1 MLTLLATLMAGAGLV
16 LAALAAYVAWRRGT
30 AMGWSLAVLLVAV
43 AWWGTAYAVELS
55 ADSLAVRSRWGDLKY
70 VGIVTLAP
78 AWLVFV
84 LQYTGR
90 GQLVTRR
97 LVALLAIPP
106 AAALAVLAVP
116 ATHNLVRSYSAT
128 PGAHE
133 LPDVQS
139 GPVFWAIFAYNNL
152 LLVGATVLFVASMVR
167 LARTYRR
174 MALVLLCSALLP
186 WAANILHN
194 LEVGWF
200 ALIDL
205 TPFAFTVTGGLLV
218 WGLFE
223 ERLVDLAPLA
233 RSAVVESMA
242 DAVFVLDAFERVV
255 DVNPAAVALA
265 GRTRGELIG
274 RRVRDLMDTSGIVEV
289 GPSGLVLADD
299 AGGHQRTFDV
309 SQQPLTDIAGRTAGE
324 LVVLREVTERVRDQ
338 QHLQQVLDDRSRVA
352 ATLQASMVPTRL
364 PAVPGCELASRY
376 VPAGDGGEI
385 GGDFLDVFPLDEETW
400 AFVLGDVSGKGAE
413 AAAVSAATRY
423 TLRAL
428 AGPSLSPAATLRGV
442 NAVLQAQTESERHC
456 TLVHGHLRPPR
467 DARRPPGPAAH
478 RPLPRGPSL
487 AAGPADGRR
496 GRGGRH
502 ARHRARALRR
512 PRAAR
517 RRGRARARRGAVRL
531 HRRPGGGASRP
542 GPVRLRAGR
551 RAAARTWRPLRRR
564 DGRGR
569 ARRRPRLPRRGAGRR
584 PRDARGQVRRGRDR
598 RARNA
603 LTSSRSRASPLP
615 GEVATELGR

>member
-55 ADSLAVRSRWGDLKY
+55 ADSWAVRSRWGDLKY

-90 GQLVTRR
+90 GRLVTRR

-106 AAALAVLAVP
+106 VAALAVLAVP
-116 ATHNLVRSYSAT
+116 ATHDLVRSYSAT
-128 PGAHE
+128 PGANE
-133 LPDVQS
+133 LPDVDS

-152 LLVGATVLFVASMVR
+152 LLVAATVLFVASMVR

-174 MALVLLCSALLP
+174 MAVVLLCSALLP

-200 ALIDL
+200 ARIDL
-205 TPFAFTVTGGLLV
+205 TPFAFILTGGLLV

-233 RSAVVESMA
+233 RSAVVDSMA

-265 GRTRGELIG
+265 GRTRGQLVG

-289 GPSGLVLADD
+289 GPGGLVLADG

-309 SQQPLTDIAGRTAGE
+309 SQRPLTDVAGRTAGE
-324 LVVLREVTERVRDQ
+324 VVVLREVTERVRDQ

-376 VPAGDGGEI
+376 APAGNGGEI
-385 GGDFLDVFPLDEETW
+385 GGDFLDVFALDEGTW

-428 AGPSLSPAATLRGV
+428 AGPSLSPATTLREV
-442 NAVLQAQTESERHC
+442 NAVLQRQTESERHC

-467 DARRPPGPAAH
+467 QHEASGA
-478 RPLPRGPSL
+478 PLRMVISL
-487 AAGPADGRR
+487 AGHHWPLVLRADGQVEEV
-496 GRGGRH
+496 GTLGT
-502 ARHRARALRR
+502 ALALFDD
-512 PRAAR
+512 PE
-517 RRGRARARRGAVRL
+517 L
-531 HRRPGGGASRP
+531 HDAEVELAPGE
-542 GPVRLRAGR
+542 VLCVF
-551 RAAARTWRPLRRR
+551 T
-564 DGRGR
+564 DGLLE
-569 ARRRPRLPRRGAGRR
+569 A
-584 PRDARGQVRRGRDR
+584 RRGRDQFGSER
-598 RARNA
+598 IAELLRTHRDLSADGMAGAVLDAVRAFH
-603 LTSSRSRASPLP
+603 
-615 GEVATELGR
+615 GEELGDDLAMLVVRYDGARDVRGRDRDDRLLETS

>member
-30 AMGWSLAVLLVAV
+30 AMGWSLAVMLVAV

-90 GQLVTRR
+90 GRLVTRR

-116 ATHNLVRSYSAT
+116 ATHDLVRSYSAT
-128 PGAHE
+128 PGAHR
-133 LPDVQS
+133 LPDVES

-174 MALVLLCSALLP
+174 MSVVLLCSALLP

-265 GRTRGELIG
+265 GRTRGQLIG

-289 GPSGLVLADD
+289 GPGGLVLADD
-299 AGGHQRTFDV
+299 VGGHQRTFDV
-309 SQQPLTDIAGRTAGE
+309 SQQPLTDISGRTAGE

-376 VPAGDGGEI
+376 VPAGDGGEV
-385 GGDFLDVFPLDEETW
+385 GGDFLDVFPLDEGTW

-428 AGPSLSPAATLRGV
+428 AGPSLSPAATLREV
-442 NAVLQAQTESERHC
+442 NTVLQAQTESERHC

-467 DARRPPGPAAH
+467 EHDAPGA
-478 RPLPRGPSL
+478 PLRMVISL
-487 AAGPADGRR
+487 AGHHWPLVLRTDG
-496 GRGGRH
+496 GVEEVGTLGT
-502 ARHRARALRR
+502 ALALFDE
-512 PRAAR
+512 PE
-517 RRGRARARRGAVRL
+517 L
-531 HRRPGGGASRP
+531 HDAEVELTPGE
-542 GPVRLRAGR
+542 VLCVF
-551 RAAARTWRPLRRR
+551 T
-564 DGRGR
+564 DGLVE
-569 ARRRPRLPRRGAGRR
+569 A
-584 PRDARGQVRRGRDR
+584 RRGRDQFGSER
-598 RARNA
+598 VAELLRTHRDLSADGMAGVVLDAVRAFH
-603 LTSSRSRASPLP
+603 
-615 GEVATELGR
+615 GEELGDDLAMLLVRYDGARDVRGGDREGRLLGTS

>member
-1 MLTLLATLMAGAGLV
+1 MLTLFATLMAGAGLV

-55 ADSLAVRSRWGDLKY
+55 VDDVATKSLWGDLKY

-78 AWLVFV
+78 AWLVFA

-97 LVALLAIPP
+97 LVAW
-106 AAALAVLAVP
+106 LAVP
-116 ATHNLVRSYSAT
+116 AVAALVVLAIPSTHHLVRSYSDPSST
-128 PGAHE
+128 HD
-133 LPDVQS
+133 LPVVES
-139 GPVFWAIFAYNNL
+139 GPVFWAIFAYNNV

-174 MALVLLCSALLP
+174 MALVLLASALLP

-233 RSAVVESMA
+233 RSAVVESMT

-265 GRTRGELIG
+265 GRTRGELVG
-274 RRVRDLMDTSGIVEV
+274 RRVSDLMDTSEVVEV
-289 GPSGLVLADD
+289 GPGGLVLANG
-299 AGGHQRTFDV
+299 AGGHPRTFDV
-309 SQQPLTDIAGRTAGE
+309 SQQPLTDVAGRTAGE

-338 QHLQQVLDDRSRVA
+338 QRLQQVLDDRSRVA

-364 PAVPGCELASRY
+364 PDVPRCDLASRY
-376 VPAGDGGEI
+376 VPAGDGREI
-385 GGDFLDVFPLDEETW
+385 GGDFIDVFALDADTW

-413 AAAVSAATRY
+413 AAAVSVATRY

-428 AGPSLSPAATLRGV
+428 ADPALSPAATLREV
-442 NAVLQAQTESERHC
+442 NTVLQAQTESERHC

-467 DARRPPGPAAH
+467 EHDAPQT
-478 RPLPRGPSL
+478 PLRITLTL
-487 AAGPADGRR
+487 AGHHWPLVLRADGEVEEV
-496 GRGGRH
+496 GTLGT
-502 ARHRARALRR
+502 ALALFDD
-512 PRAAR
+512 PELHDAAVEL
-517 RRGRARARRGAVRL
+517 A
-531 HRRPGGGASRP
+531 
-542 GPVRLRAGR
+542 
-551 RAAARTWRPLRRR
+551 
-564 DGRGR
+564 
-569 ARRRPRLPRRGAGRR
+569 
-584 PRDARGQVRRGRDR
+584 
-598 RARNA
+598 
-603 LTSSRSRASPLP
+603 P
-615 GEVATELGR
+615 GEVLCVFTDGLVEARHGRDQFGSEGVAEVMRKHRDLSADELAGEVLDAVRAFHGGEELADDLAMLVVRYDGIGERSPAGREQD